1 LKVQNHYNGKISHNK
16 EERGARQKDKVEA
29 EVNEPITDV
38 RANNEENE
46 GIPLSKKEHLIMMCW
61 QNYSGVRMAKLLPNE
76 KYDLN
81 NDEDFNLK
89 ISTMGLFFPAYKD
102 VMVHGL

>member
-1 LKVQNHYNGKISHNK
+1 
-16 EERGARQKDKVEA
+16 
-29 EVNEPITDV
+29 
-38 RANNEENE
+38 
-46 GIPLSKKEHLIMMCW
+46 MCW

-76 KYDLN
+76 KYDLK